1 MLFLTQ
7 LQFFFHGPDLFWFYG
22 FKILIVGLFLA
33 YTFKGHAGEL
43 KGPLDWKAIGIGLAV
58 LAIWITLTGLGP
70 ADSKAS
76 FNPAVFGSSWQR
88 FPALLL
94 RILGMSLV
102 VPLVE
107 ETFWRSF
114 WMRYWTKRDFL
125 SIPAGASNH
134 LAFWLTA
141 LAFAFMHSKAEWFA
155 AFLAAIG
162 YGAYLVKTRNMAGTI
177 LAHAVT
183 NLGLACYILVTG
195 RWYLW
200 G

>member
-7 LQFFFHGPDLFWFYG
+7 LQFLFQGTVLFWFYG
-22 FKILIVGLFLA
+22 VKILIVGLFLA
-33 YTFKGHAGEL
+33 YAFKGYFGEL
-43 KGPLDWKAIGIGLAV
+43 KGPFDWKAIATGLAV
-58 LAIWITLTGLGP
+58 LAIWIALTGLGP
-70 ADSKAS
+70 ANSKAS

-94 RILGMSLV
+94 RILGAALV
-102 VPLVE
+102 VPAVE
-107 ETFWRSF
+107 EIFWRSF
-114 WMRYWTKRDFL
+114 LMRYWTKRDFL
-125 SIPAGASNH
+125 SIPAGTASAF
-134 LAFWLTA
+134 AFWLTA
-141 LAFAFMHSKAEWFA
+141 LAFALMHSRAEWLA
-155 AFLAAIG
+155 AFLAAIC

-183 NLGLACYILVTG
+183 NLGLACYILATG